1 MLYQFILIVQTR
13 NTVSKEED
21 MKKMKYQVWMGF
33 RNYTGK
39 VDSWELIAEF
49 CSRNRADDYKVICE
63 GDGFD
68 GEYKVVEK

>member
-1 MLYQFILIVQTR
+1 
-13 NTVSKEED
+13 

-33 RNYTGK
+33 KNYTGK

-63 GDGFD
+63 SDGLE
-68 GEYKVVEK
+68 GYEYKVVEK